1 MKGRIAQVKLTED
14 QLNKLLAGGRVSV
27 RLPKDVALLRLSLKE
42 GDVFEQ
48 VWAGFD
54 KVWKEFDEMFRK
66 LPWHK

>member
-1 MKGRIAQVKLTED
+1 MKGRTAQVKLTEE
-14 QLNKLLAGGRVSV
+14 QLNNLLAGGHVSV

-54 KVWKEFDEMFRK
+54 KIWKEFDAMFRK
-66 LPWHK
+66 LPFRK